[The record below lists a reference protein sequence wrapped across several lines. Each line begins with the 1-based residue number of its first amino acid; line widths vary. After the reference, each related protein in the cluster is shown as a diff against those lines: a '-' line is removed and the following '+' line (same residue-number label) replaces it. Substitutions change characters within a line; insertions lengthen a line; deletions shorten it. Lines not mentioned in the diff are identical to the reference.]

1 MGNRGVSSISKSGAT
16 AARSTYQPDEKNVR
30 VAEVTILVEEAGKT
44 EDGTILLKQLLVS

>member
-30 VAEVTILVEEAGKT
+30 AEVTILAEEAGKT
-44 EDGTILLKQLLVS
+44 EDGTILLKQLLIS